1 MLGPVTQPPH
11 LAKTPCGSLAL
22 LFSSVRFLS
31 SVVLWTSSVRSRQDT
46 ASFKLEPQPR
56 AVAFDRAS
64 YSKMSDIEKMIG
76 GDYAQLTNTNIRSF
90 GWKGV
95 TVTVKDRQSQ
105 QSKTILSDVN
115 GIVKA
120 GELLALM
127 GPS

>member
-1 MLGPVTQPPH
+1 MRPTD
-11 LAKTPCGSLAL
+11 
-22 LFSSVRFLS
+22 
-31 SVVLWTSSVRSRQDT
+31 TSS
-46 ASFKLEPQPR
+46 KLAQQSELG
-56 AVAFDRAS
+56 FDRRS

-95 TVTVKDRQSQ
+95 TVTVKDRQTQ
-105 QSKTILSDVN
+105 QPKTILSDIN
-115 GIVKA
+115 GIVKS